1 MWYGARSKKSDWQL
15 PTRIIVYPT
24 LCLPADDT
32 CLSTYKTVE
41 PCAMKQDGSGKGTGT
56 WRVRTCQAIESNV
69 VINQHNDLRSPPSV
83 FQTIHSTS
91 TLPRFRVPPKR
102 CSYRRS

>member
-1 MWYGARSKKSDWQL
+1 MWYGARSKTSDWQL

-41 PCAMKQDGSGKGTGT
+41 PCAMKQDGSGKCTGT
-56 WRVRTCQAIESNV
+56 
-69 VINQHNDLRSPPSV
+69 
-83 FQTIHSTS
+83 
-91 TLPRFRVPPKR
+91 
-102 CSYRRS
+102 